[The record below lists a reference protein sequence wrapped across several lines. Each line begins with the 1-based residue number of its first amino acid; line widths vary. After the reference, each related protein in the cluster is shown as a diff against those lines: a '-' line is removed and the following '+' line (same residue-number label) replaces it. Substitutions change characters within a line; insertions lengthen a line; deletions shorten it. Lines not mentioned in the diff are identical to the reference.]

1 MTTVRQLYEIQEL
14 DLELTQAR
22 DTVSSIDG
30 ELGNREHIDAL
41 RESIETQDSSLKEMR
56 ARQRSQQLDAD
67 SLREKLR
74 DLESKL
80 YGGAVTGLR
89 EMEAAQKETEFL
101 KVQLQE
107 LDDGLLES
115 MLTLEDSESTL
126 HRLEAA
132 LQEDETEWVKRQ
144 AELAGEREVLL
155 ERVVDLEARRKAM
168 TAQVSQRQLQ
178 LYESLRT
185 SKGGQAVARVERGL
199 CRGCRMALPTHQ
211 LQRARAGREPVQCG
225 SCGRILFVS

>member
-1 MTTVRQLYEIQEL
+1 
-14 DLELTQAR
+14 
-22 DTVSSIDG
+22 
-30 ELGNREHIDAL
+30 
-41 RESIETQDSSLKEMR
+41 
-56 ARQRSQQLDAD
+56 
-67 SLREKLR
+67 
-74 DLESKL
+74 
-80 YGGAVTGLR
+80 
-89 EMEAAQKETEFL
+89 MEAAQKETEFL

-185 SKGGQAVARVERGL
+185 SKGRP
-199 CRGCRMALPTHQ
+199 GCRQ
-211 LQRARAGREPVQCG
+211 SRARTLSRMPYGSAYPPAAKGTGRSRARSVWQLRQNTLRQLTLCATGDVPRLTPNFSVCYSSGGSGRPGDRCPDFFGGEESPGSTGQGAG
-225 SCGRILFVS
+225 